1 MKLIE
6 KVQLLYEPVPKILQ
20 YAQSWILKSLS
31 SFVFMQTH
39 VPETKKPAYRWLGSK
54 TIFEN
59 RFIDGSASL
68 CDRNV
73 PKKRAFG
80 TELTNVNAKRNK
92 PGCSSKRNGNQN
104 TNIVIK
110 QEQCDDV
117 KPDVKNFAS
126 GSSTPAGTSES
137 NDMGNNIR
145 PRGRLGVIEALSTL
159 YQPSYCN
166 PGKKTSFFHICFP
179 YIDNNLW
186 GLFTNQSFFFGEQ
199 SYLVFLRIT
208 TRHLGHIKKSLV
220 GRNDLIIR

>member
-1 MKLIE
+1 
-6 KVQLLYEPVPKILQ
+6 
-20 YAQSWILKSLS
+20 
-31 SFVFMQTH
+31 MQTH

-92 PGCSSKRNGNQN
+92 SGCSKEDSKRNGNQN
-104 TNIVIK
+104 TSIVIK

-166 PGKKTSFFHICFP
+166 PGKKLVSFIYVFLISIIICGDF
-179 YIDNNLW
+179 LQ
-186 GLFTNQSFFFGEQ
+186 TKVFFFW
-199 SYLVFLRIT
+199 
-208 TRHLGHIKKSLV
+208 
-220 GRNDLIIR
+220 